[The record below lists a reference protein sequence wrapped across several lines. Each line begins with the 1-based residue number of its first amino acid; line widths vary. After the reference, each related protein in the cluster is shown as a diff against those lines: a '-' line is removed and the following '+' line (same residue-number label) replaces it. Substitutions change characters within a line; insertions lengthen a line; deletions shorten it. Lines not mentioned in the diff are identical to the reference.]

1 MGNGRS
7 VASHAMHAIATTAGA
22 AGNGHRDRLG
32 DGMKSLVVPG
42 KHPLEMAFESDQ
54 FPSSPDFTSVSAN
67 ASTAAQAHNA
77 AAGTAGLRSFGRFAL
92 RQLVGRSSLSMAW
105 IAHDTRSRRDVL
117 LLIARQAIA
126 ERRPLAEALDAMRRA
141 ARLEHP
147 RLLPAIETGERD
159 AWPYLVC
166 EAPQGVQ
173 TLSQFLA
180 GRPPPP
186 PLEAAGWAVDALE
199 GLAYLHDA
207 GLAHGDVGLHSLLL
221 DKHGRLLVWGANLR
235 ADVQGV
241 ASGEFD
247 SDLLRQ
253 QRAAGERDVLAIGL
267 LLYQWIAHSAAFDEP
282 DMPTAIARLG
292 QDIVRLPWALPQPV
306 PDALRAIIN
315 RATDRHAHRR
325 YLGARSLERALSGWC
340 RVQASDRGGPL
351 ALLIDRLRTSGHL
364 PALPGLAQRV
374 VQLSR
379 METQRI
385 DELTDVVL
393 EDPALSFELLRT
405 VNAAQFRVQ
414 AEDGVT
420 TVRRAIQLV
429 GISGV
434 RRAAGTLRTW
444 PGPLDEPAA
453 QALEQALKLACL
465 AGHLADVLSPG
476 GLDAEGALLA
486 AQLQHLGRLLVRYHF
501 PDEAVQISALMQP
514 SAPLQEGDPVAPG
527 LSEEAAAMAVL
538 GVDLASMA
546 HAMARHWGLDESVQ
560 EMMQPLP
567 LRHAVYMPTSA
578 DGWMRVVASCANET
592 LAALKLAGAS
602 QARALTQVANRYAK
616 TLGTTPD
623 KLKLALQEAR
633 IKLNRHLAT
642 KAA

>member
-1 MGNGRS
+1 MRTIAHITGRS
-7 VASHAMHAIATTAGA
+7 DRGRSEIRRNRHAV
-22 AGNGHRDRLG
+22 R
-32 DGMKSLVVPG
+32 G
-42 KHPLEMAFESDQ
+42 KHRSDTAVESDP
-54 FPSSPDFTSVSAN
+54 FHSISNLTCVSAN
-67 ASTAAQAHNA
+67 ASTAAQGQKA
-77 AAGTAGLRSFGRFAL
+77 TARTTGLRSFGRFAL
-92 RQLVGRSSLSMAW
+92 RQLIGRSSLTMAW
-105 IAHDTRSRRDVL
+105 MAHDTRSRRDVL
-117 LLIARQAIA
+117 LLIARQAIV
-126 ERRPLAEALDAMRRA
+126 EPVQLAESVDAMRRA

-147 RLLPAIETGERD
+147 RLLHAIETGARD
-159 AWPYLVC
+159 SWPYLVC
-166 EAPQGVQ
+166 ECPPGAQVV
-173 TLSQFLA
+173 SQFLA
-180 GRPPPP
+180 ARLPPPH
-186 PLEAAGWAVDALE
+186 LEAAGWSVDALE

-207 GLAHGDVGLHSLLL
+207 GLAHGDLGLHSLLI
-221 DKHGRLLVWGANLR
+221 DKNGRVLVWGTALQ
-235 ADVQGV
+235 AGVQGGG
-241 ASGEFD
+241 SGFD
-247 SDLLRQ
+247 SELLRQ

-267 LLYQWIAHSAAFDEP
+267 LLYQWVAQVPALDEP

-292 QDIVRLPWALPQPV
+292 HDIVRLPWTLPQPV
-306 PDALRAIIN
+306 PEALRAIIN

-340 RVQASDRGGPL
+340 QVQASDRGGAL

-393 EDPALSFELLRT
+393 EDPALSFELLHT
-405 VNAAQFRVQ
+405 VNAAKFRGC
-414 AEDGVT
+414 AEEGVT
-420 TVRRAIQLV
+420 TVRRAIQLI

-434 RRAAGTLRTW
+434 RRAAGTLRSW
-444 PGPLDEPAA
+444 PGHLKEPAA

-501 PDEAVQISALMQP
+501 PDEAIQITALMQP
-514 SAPLQEGDPVAPG
+514 SPPLQEGEAATPG

-546 HAMARHWGLDESVQ
+546 NAMAKHWGFDESVQ
-560 EMMQPLP
+560 DMMQPLP
-567 LRHAVYMPTSA
+567 LRQAVHMPISA

-592 LAALKLAGAS
+592 LATLKLNGPM
-602 QARALTQVANRYAK
+602 QTRAFTQVANRYAK
-616 TLGTTPD
+616 TLSMTPD

-633 IKLNRHLAT
+633 VKLNRHLSAR
-642 KAA
+642 AA